1 MEEMTKAMS
10 TLKQKGMTKLIL
22 DLQDNGGGL
31 LDVAQK
37 LADEFLSGN
46 KLIVYSEGRMQPKS
60 ELRAGRNGMFEKG
73 DLVVLVD
80 EFSAS
85 ASEIVSGAIQDWD
98 RGAIVGR
105 RTFGKG
111 LVQRPID
118 LIDGSEM
125 RLTIARY
132 YTPTGRFIQK
142 PYEDPERY
150 KKDITQRYLSGELM
164 HADSIKLPDSLKFK
178 TMITKRDVYSGG
190 GIVPDFFVPLDTA
203 DISDYFGKLNRGGI
217 FNSFGLN
224 FVNGQ
229 RDKLKT
235 KYPDFQKFKKEF
247 TTDKEFMDGFFAYIK
262 KEKPDLEFNEA
273 EYKISE
279 NLIKLRL
286 KAELA
291 QNLWGYPEFYEIYNE
306 RNEIL
311 QKAVNILKTN
321 EYSKIKLDKN

>member
-1 MEEMTKAMS
+1 
-10 TLKQKGMTKLIL
+10 
-22 DLQDNGGGL
+22 
-31 LDVAQK
+31 
-37 LADEFLSGN
+37 
-46 KLIVYSEGRMQPKS
+46 
-60 ELRAGRNGMFEKG
+60 
-73 DLVVLVD
+73 
-80 EFSAS
+80 
-85 ASEIVSGAIQDWD
+85 
-98 RGAIVGR
+98 
-105 RTFGKG
+105 
-111 LVQRPID
+111 
-118 LIDGSEM
+118 
-125 RLTIARY
+125 
-132 YTPTGRFIQK
+132 
-142 PYEDPERY
+142 
-150 KKDITQRYLSGELM
+150 
-164 HADSIKLPDSLKFK
+164 
-178 TMITKRDVYSGG
+178 
-190 GIVPDFFVPLDTA
+190 
-203 DISDYFGKLNRGGI
+203 
-217 FNSFGLN
+217 
-224 FVNGQ
+224 VNGQ